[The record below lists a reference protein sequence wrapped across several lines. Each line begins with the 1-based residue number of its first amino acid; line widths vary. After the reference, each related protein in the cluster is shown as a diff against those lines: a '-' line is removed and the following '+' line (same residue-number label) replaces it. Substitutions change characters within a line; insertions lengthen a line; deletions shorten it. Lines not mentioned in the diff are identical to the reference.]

1 MGYQDDKMIK
11 NLLIATMTMTAM
23 TTRTSKKATGLNKYE
38 NNKKNNFARAS
49 RFFLE

>member
-11 NLLIATMTMTAM
+11 NLLIGTMTMTAT
-23 TTRTSKKATGLNKYE
+23 TTRTSKKATGLNKYI
-38 NNKKNNFARAS
+38 NNNNNFARAS

>member
-11 NLLIATMTMTAM
+11 NLPIAAMAM
-23 TTRTSKKATGLNKYE
+23 TVTTLRTSKKATGLKKYI
-38 NNKKNNFARAS
+38 NNNNNFARAS